1 MFAVGL
7 VACCLAFQVTGAPIK
22 KDSLQTIFSDEA
34 LEAFA
39 KAQQDLSTAD
49 FIYAASDGSGHLAL
63 CASWVLASA
72 PEPEQAKLAKK
83 YLGRMEATIQ
93 QEVSVHVFYALDEN
107 GHLSKAG
114 CYRGALPET
123 QGA

>member
-7 VACCLAFQVTGAPIK
+7 VVYCRLFQANGAQI
-22 KDSLQTIFSDEA
+22 KDSLQTIFSNEA

-49 FIYAASDGSGHLAL
+49 YIYATSGRFGDLEL

-83 YLGRMEATIQ
+83 YLGRMEATVQ
-93 QEVSVHVFYALDEN
+93 QEVSVHVFYGLDQN
-107 GHLSKAG
+107 GYLFKAG
-114 CYRGALPET
+114 CYHGTLPET

>member
-1 MFAVGL
+1 MFAMGL
-7 VACCLAFQVTGAPIK
+7 VACCCLLQVNGAPIK
-22 KDSLQTIFSDEA
+22 KDSLKTIFSNEA
-34 LEAFA
+34 VEAFA

-49 FIYAASDGSGHLAL
+49 FIYAASDEFGHLAL
-63 CASWVLASA
+63 CASWVLALA

-83 YLGRMEATIQ
+83 YPGHMEATIQ

-107 GHLSKAG
+107 SHLSKTG
-114 CYRGALPET
+114 CYCSTPET